1 MTDETTGE
9 IELVYFAW
17 VRERLGR
24 AAERLALPGDVD
36 SVRRLLDWLAGIDA
50 DHAAALAA
58 RDRLVVAVN
67 RERVGP
73 DHPIRPGDEIA
84 VFPPV
89 TGG

>member
-1 MTDETTGE
+1 MTQAKTREV
-9 IELVYFAW
+9 ELVYFAW

-24 AAERLALPGDVD
+24 DSERLTLPGDVD
-36 SVRRLLDWLAGIDA
+36 SVARLIDWLAAIDT
-50 DHAAALAA
+50 DHADALAA

-67 RERVGP
+67 RQRAGP
-73 DHPIRPGDEIA
+73 DHPIRAGDEIA